1 MKSDCYYYYRV
12 SPGAYP
18 RREQVKSAGSTQA
31 LIKLYANIKL
41 G

>member
-1 MKSDCYYYYRV
+1 MKSVCYYYYRV

-18 RREQVKSAGSTQA
+18 RTEQMEGAGSTQVR
-31 LIKLYANIKL
+31 IKLYANIRL